1 MLKEHVCE
9 VDRNNIVIRKYEQEK
24 AAIVK
29 EDFSKYNGEGTE
41 LRAAQMRLLDM
52 LIVFDRICKKHDI
65 EYFISGGTCL
75 GAVRHGGFIP
85 WDDDL
90 DIDVMY
96 KDYPKLNK
104 ALMEELPDTYFLQTP
119 KSEKGYYHMFSRIV
133 DLNSRMYYPEK
144 YKARQ
149 NLKNHGLFLDI
160 FPLQGGINLK
170 VKREVDKRFVTLF
183 RFSRGIGGSFAKRL
197 FSRAV
202 WPLSKLFVDFLNYVS
217 STVLV
222 RFSDK
227 ENLSHIYGTNIVPKI
242 RYSNVF
248 PTKPMQFEGVWFR
261 GPAKP
266 HEYLTDLYGDYMKIP
281 SPEKRETHSVKI
293 ELF

>member
-1 MLKEHVCE
+1 MCE
-9 VDRNNIVIRKYEQEK
+9 AINSTDVSDNNEPEK
-24 AAIVK
+24 FISMK

-41 LRAAQMRLLDM
+41 LRAAQMRLLKM
-52 LIVFDRICKKHDI
+52 LIEFDRICKKHDI
-65 EYFISGGTCL
+65 EYFLSGGSCL

-90 DIDVMY
+90 DVDVMY
-96 KDYPKLNK
+96 KDYPKLNQV
-104 ALMEELPDTYFLQTP
+104 LVEELPDTYFLQTP
-119 KSEKGYYHMFSRIV
+119 KSEKGYYHIFSRIV
-133 DLNSRMYYPEK
+133 DLNSTMHYPEK

-149 NLKNHGLFLDI
+149 HLSNHGLFLDI

-170 VKREVDKRFVTLF
+170 VKREIDKRFVTLF
-183 RFSRGIGGSFAKRL
+183 RFSRGIGGTALKRL

-202 WPLSKLFVDFLNYVS
+202 WPISKLFVDFMNFVS
-217 STVLV
+217 STVLIH
-222 RFSDK
+222 FSDK
-227 ENLSHIYGTNIVPKI
+227 ENMTHIYGTNIVPKI

-248 PTKPMQFEGVWFR
+248 PTKPIQFEGVWFR

-266 HEYLTDLYGDYMKIP
+266 HDYLTDLYGDYMKVP
-281 SPEKRETHSVKI
+281 SPEKRVTHSVKI